1 MTRPWNKGGGG
12 SHGSGGDTSASVNF
26 DCDTKD
32 SGGHNC
38 DVSFTNVSFSG
49 LGKAGLKDGM
59 ACKGVQGTAMGLT
72 GINDCLTA

>member
-49 LGKAGLKDGM
+49 LGKAGLKYDGM
-59 ACKGVQGTAMGLT
+59 QRGARDCDGLD
-72 GINDCLTA
+72 GH